1 MRGGEDGAGVHEEG
15 RGWEGKG
22 ESECGGSGTMSL

>member
-1 MRGGEDGAGVHEEG
+1 MKGGGEEG

-22 ESECGGSGTMSL
+22 MEGEEKEVGSGRRGREE